1 MLNMDHIEKAKAKK
15 RQAGLLLAE
24 LNKRDNDKWQIDKK
38 SNLPT
43 KQEFPFVIRL
53 QENYRG
59 YITLI
64 LHSMQYNGVDAF
76 PLENTV
82 AKYRRKIVLVKK
94 DRMAAFALD
103 ILKSLRNAEKSNLD
117 NLRDTYQKVFLKNVN
132 AVLWMEAFKKSDIGI
147 TDTRYTDANRFR
159 ESHRWGSTI
168 KIETLDSRI
177 IFGVFLESDPISRS
191 DKKNLEMSIQLDLPR
206 ETGLQL
212 ISEDIEKI
220 KSKGGFLSGLDI
232 EGKKDIKGNIE
243 KIGGFISFLVS
254 CEPTGV
260 NDLLNYVKEM
270 NTGKHAYKAYMLKH
284 LKRKK

>member
-1 MLNMDHIEKAKAKK
+1 MLNMDPVEKAKAKE

-24 LNKRDNDKWQIDKK
+24 LNKRDNDKWYIDKK
-38 SNLPT
+38 SSLPA

-53 QENYRG
+53 GERYMG
-59 YITLI
+59 YITLT
-64 LHSMQYNGVDAF
+64 LHSMEYDGIDAF
-76 PLENTV
+76 PLERTIT
-82 AKYRRKIVLVKK
+82 KYRRKIVLVRK

-147 TDTRYTDANRFR
+147 TDTHYTDLNRFR

-177 IFGVFLESDPISRS
+177 IFGVFLESDPIARS
-191 DKKNLEMSIQLDLPR
+191 DKKNLEMLIRLDLPR

-212 ISEDIEKI
+212 ISDDIEKI
-220 KSKGGFLSGLDI
+220 KSKGGFLSSIDI
-232 EGKKDIKGNIE
+232 YGERDKKGNIE